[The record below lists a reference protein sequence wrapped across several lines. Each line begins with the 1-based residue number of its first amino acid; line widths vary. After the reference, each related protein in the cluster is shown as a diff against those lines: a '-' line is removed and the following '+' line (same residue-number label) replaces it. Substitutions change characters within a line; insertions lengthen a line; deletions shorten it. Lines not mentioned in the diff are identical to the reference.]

1 MGAAYSGGSRR
12 ERAMRLYEFV
22 NTYSVR
28 GACMCG
34 KCVDAL
40 ENPGAHQPDG
50 HTVDLTFFK
59 VGLNGKPD
67 AEQFRKLAR
76 PHIPIRETSY
86 ITLGAEVGD
95 QGFALQLMGLGHLLG
110 VWRALSPETMFGGLL
125 DDKLKREMAGKG
137 LVTFEPL

>member
-1 MGAAYSGGSRR
+1 
-12 ERAMRLYEFV
+12 MRLYEFV
-22 NTYSVR
+22 NKYSIR

-34 KCVDAL
+34 RCIDAP
-40 ENPGAHQPDG
+40 ENPGARQPEG

-59 VGLNGKPD
+59 VGLNGEPD
-67 AEQFRKLAR
+67 AGRFRELAC
-76 PHIPIRETSY
+76 PYMPTRETSY

-110 VWRALSPETMFGGLL
+110 IWRAQSPETMFGGLV
-125 DDKLKREMAGKG
+125 DDDLKQEMAGSG